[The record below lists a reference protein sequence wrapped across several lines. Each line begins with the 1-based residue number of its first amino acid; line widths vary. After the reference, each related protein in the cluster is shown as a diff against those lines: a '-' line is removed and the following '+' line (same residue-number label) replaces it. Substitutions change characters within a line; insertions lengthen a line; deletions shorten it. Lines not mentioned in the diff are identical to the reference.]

1 MFKRIYLACC
11 FLIFLIVIS
20 LAFITFKPVRNVT
33 ISDVS
38 PVTGVVQNVTSG
50 NGGDIYIQ
58 LQNDTHNYYIN
69 NALKH
74 GLSTQKLSAD
84 ILEKEVTLQHINRW
98 TPFSRDG
105 VFPHISKLSCEN
117 KVLFNE
123 IINE

>member
-1 MFKRIYLACC
+1 MFKRIYLAGC
-11 FLIFLIVIS
+11 FLIFLVVFS
-20 LAFITFKPVRNVT
+20 LAFITFRPVRNVT
-33 ISDVS
+33 TSDVS
-38 PVTGVVQNVTSG
+38 QKTGMVKNVSAG

-58 LQNDTHNYYIN
+58 LHNDRHNYYIN
-69 NALKH
+69 NALKQ
-74 GLSTQKLSAD
+74 GLNPQSLSAD

>member
-1 MFKRIYLACC
+1 M
-11 FLIFLIVIS
+11 IFLVVIG

-33 ISDVS
+33 TSDVS
-38 PVTGVVQNVTSG
+38 PKTGIVQNVIAG

-69 NALKH
+69 SAQKQ
-74 GLSTQKLSAD
+74 GLNVEKLSAN
-84 ILEKEVTLQHINRW
+84 ILQKEVTLQHINRW